1 MKKRRL
7 MPRFV
12 STTLLAVLGFG
23 TLLPASAQTTTA
35 QTTTASATTGK
46 KTRGSKRAGN
56 KGLPKRMVAK
66 LEEKTGKPLTDDQK
80 ARLGAA
86 YKARTA
92 AVKAAQEKFN
102 QDAAT
107 ITGLSLEDIQGL
119 NKRGKTAKGAMAPTT
134 APAMR

>member
-7 MPRFV
+7 IPRFV
-12 STTLLAVLGFG
+12 STTLFAVLGFG
-23 TLLPASAQTTTA
+23 TLLPASAQTTTTS
-35 QTTTASATTGK
+35 TTTAATTGK
-46 KTRGSKRAGN
+46 KTKGGKRAGN

-92 AVKAAQEKFN
+92 AVRAAQEKFN

-119 NKRGKTAKGAMAPTT
+119 NKRGKTAKGAMAPST